1 MTGGNN
7 DKRGRRNDAITP
19 ALIMDDRQ
27 LLRYSRQMMLPEID
41 AAGQQKLAESR
52 ALIVGLGGLGSPVSI
67 YLAGAG
73 VGHLALVDFDRVE
86 LSNLQRQI
94 VHATADIGRL
104 KVESAAEHLKAIN
117 PEIEITGIDH
127 VLREDELINE
137 AQLADI
143 IVDASDN
150 FKTRFALNAASVK
163 TKTPLVSGAAIRFEG
178 QVSVFNPRDQDSPCY
193 RCLYGPEAA
202 TDQSCAANGVIAP
215 LLGVIGSIQANE
227 ALKLLMGIGRTL
239 QGRLLLL
246 DALRMEWKL
255 AALKKDRLCPV
266 CNAAG

>member
-7 DKRGRRNDAITP
+7 DKRDRRNDAITP

-94 VHATADIGRL
+94 VHATA
-104 KVESAAEHLKAIN
+104 
-117 PEIEITGIDH
+117 
-127 VLREDELINE
+127 
-137 AQLADI
+137 
-143 IVDASDN
+143 
-150 FKTRFALNAASVK
+150 
-163 TKTPLVSGAAIRFEG
+163 
-178 QVSVFNPRDQDSPCY
+178 
-193 RCLYGPEAA
+193 
-202 TDQSCAANGVIAP
+202 
-215 LLGVIGSIQANE
+215 
-227 ALKLLMGIGRTL
+227 
-239 QGRLLLL
+239 
-246 DALRMEWKL
+246 
-255 AALKKDRLCPV
+255 
-266 CNAAG
+266 